1 MSHEVNSQEKT
12 FIMERVLSVAF
23 VVLSSIS
30 NSRSGME
37 MVILFVFNVTLVKLE
52 EAAKYLRNKRKEI
65 NHEGEIDLE
74 LSYASPARGIRERLL
89 PLYPSS

>member
-1 MSHEVNSQEKT
+1 MSHEVKSQEKT

-23 VVLSSIS
+23 VVLSSSS
-30 NSRSGME
+30 NSSSGME

-65 NHEGEIDLE
+65 NHEG
-74 LSYASPARGIRERLL
+74 
-89 PLYPSS
+89 